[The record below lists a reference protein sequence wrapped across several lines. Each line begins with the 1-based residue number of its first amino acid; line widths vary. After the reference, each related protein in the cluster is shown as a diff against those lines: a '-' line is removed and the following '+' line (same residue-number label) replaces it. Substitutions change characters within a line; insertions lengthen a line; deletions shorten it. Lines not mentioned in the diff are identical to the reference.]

1 MITFEIEELVGRK
14 ITKAE
19 INSGHND
26 VRLETEKGALFLSW
40 NGDCCSKCY
49 LYHIEG
55 SENLKDAEILEA
67 EDMTFSEKTEPDE
80 EHWYDNV
87 IESMGTRF
95 KTTKGYV
102 TFESRLEHNGFYGGR
117 VSLTYGHAIDQYTG
131 IRNAE
136 NIEEYGE
143 FKDLEDF

>member
-67 EDMTFSEKTEPDE
+67 EDMTFSEKTRPE
-80 EHWYDNV
+80 EGSWSPRV
-87 IESMGTRF
+87 VESMGTRL

-102 TFESRLEHNGFYGGR
+102 TFESRLEHNGYYGGR
-117 VSLTYGHAIDQYTG
+117 VSLTYGHGIDKYG
-131 IRNAE
+131 DARDGE
-136 NIEEYGE
+136 DIEEYGE